1 MINDIEKK
9 KYILSSVDNVLNL
22 LNLFFDYEELTV
34 NDMARLLSISRS
46 TAFRFAVTLENKGFL
61 AKTDHASYRLGL
73 NLFSLG
79 MLAYNRMELVSVIH
93 PHLQNLAEESGE
105 TCHLAMLDD
114 AVHVMFIDRALG
126 TNQLK
131 METALGY
138 RQYAHLTATG
148 KAILAYQSEQTVN
161 QYLKQAGFPQLTQHS
176 LPHAAAL
183 LQVLDAIRQA
193 GDACDDEEAEDG
205 LTCYAVPLLDVTGR
219 SYGAVSIS
227 GPTTRMKKNKESHI
241 QRLQTLVASVSKTLI
256 P

>member
-193 GDACDDEEAEDG
+193 GYACDDE
-205 LTCYAVPLLDVTGR
+205 
-219 SYGAVSIS
+219 
-227 GPTTRMKKNKESHI
+227 
-241 QRLQTLVASVSKTLI
+241 
-256 P
+256 